1 MGREPECA
9 TVKPCTDN
17 VAPDSQTS
25 SGPAM
30 VGPGGSDDGASWPH
44 VRNLDTTSA
53 ELSYPTLLED
63 VLDGGVLHVAWTFGR
78 RTIRYARLAG
88 VEAWLTAP
96 S

>member
-30 VGPGGSDDGASWPH
+30 VGPGGSDDGASCGTGW
-44 VRNLDTTSA
+44 
-53 ELSYPTLLED
+53 LL
-63 VLDGGVLHVAWTFGR
+63 GCF
-78 RTIRYARLAG
+78 
-88 VEAWLTAP
+88 
-96 S
+96 